1 MLRCVRCPSS
11 PGNKGLWEQTC
22 GRIFTVINLSFFC
35 LCLLFNV
42 LHHVL
47 SKHRKVQNLISLRA
61 AENCS
66 ELSAYDFYSPQLLSI
81 LSHSSSE
88 HGLHR
93 IRFLKSDP
101 SRCWSR
107 KRMDQH
113 GWSPSIDVLN
123 RIKRYLVIQVSF
135 WRSAVTDCV
144 CVSKHSDSSI
154 LIKLQLSHW
163 FLPRTRT
170 DLISAHRKEMHDNVF
185 LFFSV

>member
-1 MLRCVRCPSS
+1 M
-11 PGNKGLWEQTC
+11 
-22 GRIFTVINLSFFC
+22 
-35 LCLLFNV
+35 

-47 SKHRKVQNLISLRA
+47 SKQCKVQNLISLRA

-66 ELSAYDFYSPQLLSI
+66 ELSADDFYSPQLLSI
-81 LSHSSSE
+81 LSHPSSE

-107 KRMDQH
+107 KRMAQH
-113 GWSPSIDVLN
+113 GWSPSIDVLI
-123 RIKRYLVIQVSF
+123 RIKRYLVIQISF

-163 FLPRTRT
+163 FLPWTRT
-170 DLISAHRKEMHDNVF
+170 DLISAHWKEMHDNVF
-185 LFFSV
+185 FFVFFSIDLD